1 MSIIFAIAHS
11 ALSPALGHEPFGSER
26 LDLSSSTS
34 LKAEL
39 LGPNGVNK
47 YVIEF
52 MNRGTKPFNII
63 IIGRHNFNQRPWI
76 GSRGRTEGMSDV
88 QTGDC
93 GKNKDLGRKFSSK
106 TMSQEQA

>member
-1 MSIIFAIAHS
+1 MSIIFAIVFDPELRPKGSLGSAEPLGPERS
-11 ALSPALGHEPFGSER
+11 RPKGSSRAALSPALGHEPFGSER

-52 MNRGTKPFNII
+52 MNRGT
-63 IIGRHNFNQRPWI
+63 
-76 GSRGRTEGMSDV
+76 
-88 QTGDC
+88 
-93 GKNKDLGRKFSSK
+93 
-106 TMSQEQA
+106 